1 MVKTEDYYSEKEYYG
16 HEVEPIDT
24 LDKPLVIEV
33 APTGSFLRRDVN
45 PNQPYTPEEVAE
57 HAIAACDAGASM
69 CHVHVRNEEGMPDQ
83 RPETYAETI
92 DRIREEHDPVTT
104 INVRSNR
111 DGATYGRQLLEETLG
126 ELIDEQGPGYIDL
139 VTTSP
144 LGDARDP
151 DAPFVMNPDIFQEW
165 VEFLQ
170 ERDVK
175 PEFQAY
181 AFQAFENI
189 RRWGVDPGLVEPP
202 YYVNTV
208 TGNHAYFRSGPA
220 EPFDRGADYLST
232 LKHSHPLPDEDTFQG
247 AIIGGR
253 NWLPMT
259 TEAILQGYDLVR
271 IGMEDAAMLYPHRDD
286 PIESCGQVVEKVA
299 TIARE
304 LGREVATPDQTR
316 ELLGL

>member
-1 MVKTEDYYSEKEYYG
+1 MVKGEDYYAEKKYYG
-16 HEVEPIDT
+16 HEVEGIDT
-24 LDKPLVIEV
+24 LDKPLIIEV

-57 HAIAACDAGASM
+57 HAIEACDAGASM
-69 CHVHVRNEEGMPDQ
+69 CHVHVRGEDGLPDQ

-92 DRIREEHDPVTT
+92 DLIREEHDPVTT

-111 DGATYGRQLLEETLG
+111 GGATYGRQLLEETLG
-126 ELIDEQGPGYIDL
+126 ELIEQEGPGYIDL

-151 DAPFVMNPDIFQEW
+151 DSPFVMSPDIFAEW

-170 ERDVK
+170 SHDVK
-175 PEFQAY
+175 PEIQAY
-181 AFQAFENI
+181 AFQAFENV
-189 RRWGVDPGLVEPP
+189 RRWGIEPGVLEPP

-208 TGNHAYFRSGPA
+208 TGNHAYFRSGPT

-232 LKHSHPLPDEDTFQG
+232 MKASNPLPDDQTVMG
-247 AIIGGR
+247 AIAGGR

-259 TEAILQGYDLVR
+259 VEAIMQGYDLVR
-271 IGMEDAAMLYPHRDD
+271 IGMEDTAMMYPHRDER
-286 PIESCGQVVEKVA
+286 IESCGQVVEKVA

-304 LGREVATPDQTR
+304 LGREVATPEQTR
-316 ELLGL
+316 EILDL